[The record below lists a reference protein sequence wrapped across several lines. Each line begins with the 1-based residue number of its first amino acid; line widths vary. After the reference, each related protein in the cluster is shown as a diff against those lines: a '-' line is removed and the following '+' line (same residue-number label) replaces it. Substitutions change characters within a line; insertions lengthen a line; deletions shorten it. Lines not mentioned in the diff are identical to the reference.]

1 MPRIEDAAGLRRI
14 YPEPDGLLWRKTIDH
29 LDRHC
34 RAWIALSPFC
44 ALSTQG
50 ADGLGDV
57 TPRGDEPGF
66 AHVLDERTLLLPDR
80 PGNNRIETLTN
91 IIANPGVGLLF
102 FVPGFDDTLRVN
114 GLAEVRDDEDLRALC
129 AVRGRL
135 PATVIRIDV
144 REAFI
149 HCGKAVI
156 RSRLWDP
163 AAQRDR
169 KSFASLGEIFKDHTR
184 HAEPAISDETLHDGY
199 AKSLY

>member
-1 MPRIEDAAGLRRI
+1 MARIDTVAALRAI
-14 YPEPDGLLWRKTIDH
+14 YPEPDGLLWKKTIDH
-29 LDRHC
+29 LDKHC

-44 ALSTQG
+44 TLATQG

-57 TPRGDEPGF
+57 TPRGDAPGF
-66 AHVLDERTLLLPDR
+66 AHVLDDRTLVLPDR
-80 PGNNRIETLTN
+80 PGNNRVETLTN

-114 GLAEVRDDEDLRALC
+114 GLAEVRDDEELRALC
-129 AVRGRL
+129 AVKGRL
-135 PATVIRIDV
+135 PATVILVHV

-149 HCGKAVI
+149 HCGKAII

-163 AAQRDR
+163 AAQLDR
-169 KSFASLGEIFKDHTR
+169 KSFATLGEIFKDHTC
-184 HAEPAISDETLHDGY
+184 HAEPAISDEALSEDY